1 MKGRARDGQVW
12 IARSHRLRRVSEQ
25 NPFEFVGNLGELE
38 ALARSRMERPA
49 FDYYAGGAGS
59 EWTLE
64 QNRAAFDRWVL
75 RPRYL
80 VDVSHVDPATT
91 LLGGPMPMPVLL
103 APTAFH
109 RLAHPEGELATARGA
124 RSAGVTMCVSTS
136 STTPLEEIACTGVSR
151 WFQLY
156 VHRNRSLAER
166 LVARA
171 YDSGY
176 QALVLTID
184 VPYLGGRER
193 DVKNRMEQWFP
204 ADIQQASARALST
217 GQTAGRELFD
227 PESQFF
233 DASLTWD
240 DIDWLRDLSP
250 LPIVL
255 KGVLTGEDATL
266 AVQSGVD
273 ALVVSNHGGR
283 QLDGAA
289 AAMDVLPEVVEA
301 VEGRI
306 EVLVDGGVRRGADVV
321 KALALGA
328 RAVLI
333 GRPYLW
339 GLAVDGE
346 AGVRWVLDTLRDE
359 LRLAMALTGVTRV
372 DQITRAFVGPAPGGR

>member
-1 MKGRARDGQVW
+1 MSEQDPFELVANLTELEPLARDCMDQ
-12 IARSHRLRRVSEQ
+12 
-25 NPFEFVGNLGELE
+25 
-38 ALARSRMERPA
+38 PA

-59 EWTLE
+59 EWTLA

-80 VDVSHVDPATT
+80 VDVSHIELSTT
-91 LLGGPMPMPVLL
+91 LLGQPMPMPVLL

-109 RLAHPEGELATARGA
+109 RLAHPEAELATARGA
-124 RSAGVTMCVSTS
+124 LAAGVTMCVSTS
-136 STTPLEEIACTGVSR
+136 STTPLEDVAATGVSR

-156 VHRNRSLAER
+156 VHRDRSMAER

-176 QALVLTID
+176 HAVVLTID
-184 VPYLGGRER
+184 VPYLGRRER

-204 ADIQQASARALST
+204 EEIQLASTRALST

-227 PESQFF
+227 PQTQFF

-240 DIDWLRDLSP
+240 DLDWLRALSP

-255 KGVLTGEDATL
+255 KGVMTAEDATL
-266 AVQSGVD
+266 AAEAGVD

-289 AAMDVLPEVVEA
+289 AALDVLPEVVEA
-301 VEGRI
+301 VGDRI
-306 EVLVDGGVRRGADVV
+306 DVMVDGGVRRGTDIV

-339 GLAVDGE
+339 GLAVGGE
-346 AGVRWVLDTLRDE
+346 AGVFWVLETLRED
-359 LRLAMALTGVTRV
+359 LRLAMALTGATGV
-372 DQITRAFVGPAPGGR
+372 DQISRAMVGPAPGSR

>member
-1 MKGRARDGQVW
+1 
-12 IARSHRLRRVSEQ
+12 VSEQ
-25 NPFEFVGNLGELE
+25 DPFELVANLTELE
-38 ALARSRMERPA
+38 PLARDRMERPA
-49 FDYYAGGAGS
+49 FDYYAGGAGG
-59 EWTLE
+59 EWTLAE
-64 QNRAAFDRWVL
+64 NRAAFDRWVV

-80 VDVSHVDPATT
+80 VDVSDIDLATT
-91 LLGGPMPMPVLL
+91 VLDQPMPMPILL

-124 RSAGVTMCVSTS
+124 FAAGVTMCVSTS
-136 STTPLEEIACTGVSR
+136 STTPLEEVAASGVSR

-156 VHRNRSLAER
+156 VHRDRSTAER

-176 QALVLTID
+176 QAVLLTID

-193 DVKNRMEQWFP
+193 DVKNQLERWFP
-204 ADIQQASARALST
+204 EEIQQASSRALST
-217 GQTAGRELFD
+217 REAAGREVFD
-227 PESQFF
+227 PAGQFF
-233 DASLTWD
+233 DASLTWED
-240 DIDWLRDLSP
+240 LGWLRTLSP

-255 KGVLTGEDATL
+255 KGVMTAEDARL
-266 AVQSGVD
+266 AIDAGVD

-289 AAMDVLPEVVEA
+289 AALDVLPEVVDA
-301 VEGRI
+301 VGGRI
-306 EVLVDGGVRRGADVV
+306 EVMVDGGVRRGVDIV

-339 GLAVDGE
+339 GLAVGGE
-346 AGVRWVLDTLRDE
+346 AGVQWVLERLRDE
-359 LRLAMALTGVTRV
+359 LRLAMGLTGATRV
-372 DQITRAFVGPAPGGR
+372 DQITSAMVGPAPGGRA

>member
-1 MKGRARDGQVW
+1 
-12 IARSHRLRRVSEQ
+12 VSEQ
-25 NPFEFVGNLGELE
+25 DPFELVANLTELE
-38 ALARSRMERPA
+38 PLARDRMERPA

-80 VDVSHVDPATT
+80 VDVSHIELATM
-91 LLGGPMPMPVLL
+91 LLGQPMSMPVLL

-109 RLAHPEGELATARGA
+109 RLAHPEGELATARAALAG
-124 RSAGVTMCVSTS
+124 GVTMCVSTS
-136 STTPLEEIACTGVSR
+136 ATTPLEEVAATGVSR

-156 VHRNRSLAER
+156 VHRDRSTAER
-166 LVARA
+166 LVSRA

-176 QALVLTID
+176 GAVVLTID
-184 VPYLGGRER
+184 VPYLGQRER

-204 ADIQQASARALST
+204 EEIQAASARALSA
-217 GQTAGRELFD
+217 GDTAGRELFD
-227 PESQFF
+227 PESRFF
-233 DASLTWD
+233 DASLSWED
-240 DIDWLRDLSP
+240 VHWLRALSP

-255 KGVLTGEDATL
+255 KGVMTAEDATM
-266 AVQSGVD
+266 AVEAGVD

-283 QLDGAA
+283 QLDGSAA
-289 AAMDVLPEVVEA
+289 ALDVLPEVVEA
-301 VEGRI
+301 VGDRI
-306 EVLVDGGVRRGADVV
+306 DVMVDGGVRRGVDVV

-339 GLAVDGE
+339 GLAIGGE
-346 AGVRWVLDTLRDE
+346 AGVRWVLETLRDE
-359 LRLAMALTGVTRV
+359 LRLAMALTGATGV
-372 DQITRAFVGPAPGGR
+372 DKISPSMVGPAAGAGDNG

>member
-1 MKGRARDGQVW
+1 VANLTELEPLARD
-12 IARSHRLRRVSEQ
+12 
-25 NPFEFVGNLGELE
+25 
-38 ALARSRMERPA
+38 RMEQPA

-59 EWTLE
+59 EWTLK

-80 VDVSHVDPATT
+80 VDVSDIELATT
-91 LLGGPMPMPVLL
+91 LLGQPMSMPVLL

-109 RLAHPEGELATARGA
+109 RLAHPEGELATARA
-124 RSAGVTMCVSTS
+124 ALAAGVTMCVSTS
-136 STTPLEEIACTGVSR
+136 STTPLEEIASTGVSR

-156 VHRNRSLAER
+156 VHRDRSMAER

-171 YDSGY
+171 FDGGY

-204 ADIQQASARALST
+204 AEIQQASNRALST

-240 DIDWLRDLSP
+240 DIGWLRGLSP
-250 LPIVL
+250 MPIVL
-255 KGVLTGEDATL
+255 KGVMTAEDATV

-273 ALVVSNHGGR
+273 AVVVSNHGGR

-289 AAMDVLPEVVEA
+289 AALDVLPEVVDA

-306 EVLVDGGVRRGADVV
+306 EVLLDGGVRRGADVV

-346 AGVRWVLDTLRDE
+346 AGVRWVLETLRDE
-359 LRLAMALTGVTRV
+359 LRLAMALTGVSRV
-372 DQITRAFVGPAPGGR
+372 DQITSSIVAPAPGRG